1 MNTIACTI
9 NGQSRTLNAEPGET
23 LLVALRR
30 AGFFGVKHGCDSG
43 DCGACT
49 VLLDGAPAN
58 TCITLAGRAEGR
70 EITTVESLRSNGE
83 LHPLQQAFID
93 EGVGAIQCGFC
104 LPGVLLS
111 ARHLLDHNPAPTE
124 AEVRD
129 ALSGHLCRCTG
140 YRMQVNAVLAAA
152 ARLRGEAVTPPAHA
166 AVLAEEAELK
176 IVGHGK
182 AKVDALPLLTGR
194 PVFTDDVHI
203 EGMLSARILHSPHA
217 HARIRDIDTSEA
229 EALPG
234 VHAVLTY
241 KNTPRRPFTTA
252 GQSYPELS
260 PYDMVSLDNKV
271 RFVGDRVAVVAA
283 ETPEIAE
290 RALELIEVDYEVLP
304 ACLTPEEA
312 MRPGA
317 PIIHDEPDAE
327 RIYDAS
333 RNLAASI
340 AASKGNVSRGFEEAH
355 LVLERTYRVPQPQ
368 QTPLETHTCITYLD
382 EYDRLVVRTSTQVP
396 FHTRRIVAR
405 VLGLPVKRVRVI
417 KPRIGGGFGSKQEAV
432 IEDLCGHLTLA
443 TGRPVRLEYS
453 RHEEFTASRSRH
465 PQAIRLRTGV
475 TRDGRITAIEMRVI
489 AAAGAYGTHTLTVQA
504 NTGSKALWLYKSPNL
519 YFSAD
524 CYYTNVAPPGAFRG
538 YGAPQG
544 FLALEVHMDEVAE
557 ALGMDPME
565 FRRKN
570 WVGIGDTNPL
580 GDQLYDAAPGFRDQ
594 ISSCGL
600 PECVERGQA
609 AIGWERRGRREVPGK
624 PHLRRGIGG
633 ACAMQGSAVPGID
646 MGAVIIKIND
656 DGSFNL
662 LSGAAD
668 TGGGGDTILA
678 QIAAEVLGCSVD
690 DIIVYTA
697 DTDFT
702 PFDKG
707 AYASSTTFLS
717 GRAAQLAAEQV
728 REQILAVASRMLECD
743 AQELTLADGRVT
755 SADGDSVSLADIAIQ
770 TLHRENQFQIMGH
783 ASYMSRPC
791 PPPFAAQFA
800 QVTVDVETGEVRVEK
815 IVSALDVG
823 MPINPSG
830 VEGQND
836 GGVTQALGYALCE
849 EMVYDEQG
857 RLLNPRFGPYHIF
870 QAHEMPELHPI
881 TVETWEP
888 NGPFGAKAAAEIPID
903 AVAPAIVNA
912 VADATGIRIRELPL
926 TPERVL
932 RALKEAGGSS

>member
-1 MNTIACTI
+1 MADIACTI
-9 NGQSRTLNAEPGET
+9 NGQNRGLNAEPGET

-30 AGFFGVKHGCDSG
+30 AGFFSVKHGCDTG
-43 DCGACT
+43 ECGACM
-49 VLLDGAPAN
+49 VLLNGAPAN
-58 TCITLAGRAEGR
+58 TCITLAAQAEGR
-70 EITTVESLRSNGE
+70 EVTTVESLRVNGQ
-83 LHPLQQAFID
+83 LHPLQQAFMD
-93 EGVGAIQCGFC
+93 EGVGAVQCGFC
-104 LPGVLLS
+104 LPGVLL
-111 ARHLLDHNPAPTE
+111 AAKHLLDHNPAPTE
-124 AEVRD
+124 DDVRD
-129 ALSGHLCRCTG
+129 VLSGHLCRCTG
-140 YRMQVNAVLAAA
+140 YRTQVSAVLAAA
-152 ARLRGEAVTPPAHA
+152 ARLRGESVGQRDDTA
-166 AVLAEEAELK
+166 ALAEESGLK
-176 IVGHGK
+176 VVGHGEG
-182 AKVDALPLLTGR
+182 KVDALPLLTGR
-194 PVFTDDVHI
+194 PVFTDDFKI
-203 EGMLSARILHSPHA
+203 DGMLHARILLSPHA
-217 HARIRDIDTSEA
+217 HARIRDIETSKA

-234 VHAVLTY
+234 VRAVLTY

-290 RALELIEVDYEVLP
+290 RALGLIEVEYEVLP
-304 ACLTPEEA
+304 ACLTPEKA
-312 MRPGA
+312 MQPGA

-333 RNLAASI
+333 RNLAAHI
-340 AASKGNVSRGFEEAH
+340 VATKGDTVRGLEAAA
-355 LVLERTYRVPQPQ
+355 LVLDRTYRVPQVQ

-396 FHTRRIVAR
+396 FHTRRIVAN

-417 KPRIGGGFGSKQEAV
+417 KPRLGGGFGSKQEAV
-432 IEDLCGHLTLA
+432 VEDLCGHLTLA

-465 PQAIRLRTGV
+465 PQTIRLRTGV
-475 TRDGRITAIEMRVI
+475 SRDGTITAIDMWVT
-489 AAAGAYGTHTLTVQA
+489 AAAGAYATHTLTVQA

-524 CYYTNVAPPGAFRG
+524 CYYTNVPPPGAFRG

-544 FLALEVHMDEVAE
+544 FLPLEVHMDEVAE
-557 ALGMDPME
+557 ALGMDPMA

-580 GDQLYDAAPGFRDQ
+580 GDQLYDAAPGFHDE

-609 AIGWERRGRREVPGK
+609 AIGWEGRGVHAVPGR

-662 LSGAAD
+662 LSGAVD

-678 QIAAEVLGCSVD
+678 QIAAEVLGCPVD
-690 DIIVYTA
+690 DIIVYTS

-717 GRAAQLAAEQV
+717 GRAAQLAAERV
-728 REQILAVASRMLECD
+728 REQVLAVASRMLECD
-743 AQELTLADGRVT
+743 QHELTLADRRVA
-755 SADGDSVSLADIAIQ
+755 SPDGDSVSLADIAIQ

-791 PPPFAAQFA
+791 PPPFCAQFA
-800 QVTVDVETGEVRVEK
+800 EVTVDIETGEVRVEK

-823 MPINPSG
+823 MPINPRG

-836 GGVTQALGYALCE
+836 GGVTQALGYAVCE

-857 RLLNPRFGPYHIF
+857 QLLNPRFGSYHIF
-870 QAHEMPELHPI
+870 QAHEMPELCPI

-888 NGPFGAKAAAEIPID
+888 SGPFGAKAAAEIPVD

-912 VADATGIRIRELPL
+912 VANATGVRIRELPL

-932 RALKEAGGSS
+932 QALKAAGVSG